1 MSETPPPPEEN
12 QLPALP
18 ASTDALKS
26 ETHRLEVDGAAATLD
41 ELGPVVVTEAGQLRY
56 ISNWVGMTKDEQEAT
71 QRIIAKR
78 NAQRLARLRGG
89 GAVQTTSVGTHVYG
103 GFECSFRRK
112 PAAPGYEGRPPLM
125 LIHPLG
131 IGLASWFWDNY
142 VDEWTGAE
150 LFVPDLIGCGA
161 SEVWDPASRGLHVP
175 LDWERQIQSLWREH
189 VRRPMV
195 VVSQGGIAPLAVTL
209 ASRQT
214 DLWQG
219 KRAVRAVVLI
229 SPPELSA
236 LADGLGEAEVTR
248 NFQLLSIT
256 LGRPFLY
263 RALSSRFFID
273 FFSRQFLF
281 APAEG
286 ASKDESKEQL
296 FTRFIDACCE
306 ETAFQG
312 HHLAPWTISHRSVYN
327 NVYKIGAAT
336 IPLILSALWLLP
348 PTGAAFVA
356 TMFYS
361 QLLAQE
367 FHRWTHTPPPL
378 LAPWQR
384 QLQQVGIALPLKE
397 HIAHH
402 KPPFDKHYC
411 ILTGGLNAVL
421 DSRPVLFWRRL
432 EALVYRAN
440 GQEPNS
446 WKDPRV
452 KELALSL

>member
-1 MSETPPPPEEN
+1 MLSPTMLRHVVLRMLALSPRSAPFMSETPPPPEEN

-18 ASTDALKS
+18 ASTDALMS

-56 ISNWVGMTKDEQEAT
+56 ISNWAGMTKDEQEAT

-229 SPPELSA
+229 SPPELST

-286 ASKDESKEQL
+286 ANKDESKEQL

-306 ETAFQG
+306 ETSASKRWPVLAFNAG
-312 HHLAPWTISHRSVYN
+312 LVGVR
-327 NVYKIGAAT
+327 G
-336 IPLILSALWLLP
+336 LREELS
-348 PTGAAFVA
+348 
-356 TMFYS
+356 
-361 QLLAQE
+361 LLAQPSLVLCGNDGKPLTDGGAGYE
-367 FHRWTHTPPPL
+367 LLLPRAPAARGTQRTPL
-378 LAPWQR
+378 
-384 QLQQVGIALPLKE
+384 
-397 HIAHH
+397 
-402 KPPFDKHYC
+402 
-411 ILTGGLNAVL
+411 GGCARNVCSHCGQWLV
-421 DSRPVLFWRRL
+421 SRG
-432 EALVYRAN
+432 LVSRY
-440 GQEPNS
+440 
-446 WKDPRV
+446 
-452 KELALSL
+452 

>member
-1 MSETPPPPEEN
+1 MLSPTMLRHVVLRMLALSPRSAPFMSETPPPPEEN

-18 ASTDALKS
+18 ASTDALTS

-56 ISNWVGMTKDEQEAT
+56 ISNWAGMTKDEQEAT

-229 SPPELSA
+229 SPPEVST

-306 ETAFQG
+306 ETSASKRWPVLAFNAG
-312 HHLAPWTISHRSVYN
+312 LVGVR
-327 NVYKIGAAT
+327 G
-336 IPLILSALWLLP
+336 LREELS
-348 PTGAAFVA
+348 
-356 TMFYS
+356 
-361 QLLAQE
+361 LLAQPSLVLCGNNGKPLTDGGAGYE
-367 FHRWTHTPPPL
+367 LLLPRCRVLRLPEARNVLPWEAAPATCAAIAAFCEGGGSFRGIRWPPDGSDP
-378 LAPWQR
+378 
-384 QLQQVGIALPLKE
+384 
-397 HIAHH
+397 
-402 KPPFDKHYC
+402 
-411 ILTGGLNAVL
+411 
-421 DSRPVLFWRRL
+421 SR
-432 EALVYRAN
+432 
-440 GQEPNS
+440 S
-446 WKDPRV
+446 
-452 KELALSL
+452 